1 MISQTVPKLPEAR
14 QREIRKVS
22 VCGGAEWK
30 GGEERLPAQTGEHSA
45 EIGGFELNY
54 RLLIC
59 GASGLCVHSPV
70 YLCVRGTR

>member
-1 MISQTVPKLPEAR
+1 MKSEKSRSAVELSG
-14 QREIRKVS
+14 KVVKRGYLLKQVS
-22 VCGGAEWK
+22 
-30 GGEERLPAQTGEHSA
+30 TA